1 MAARTLPQDG
11 GPPRGGAARGTR
23 PADAGGARPRTGWAR
38 RPGHHPVWIGSTPPH
53 RGAEPP
59 AHRGPRVNLP
69 GRALI
74 INADDLGYDPAVT
87 RGILRAMQEGI
98 VSSATLMV
106 NTPYSETAAHEAR
119 GLSLGLHFN
128 LSHGLPV
135 WAAFPSHFL
144 RNGSLSEPLAQ
155 HLTPDVVEAEALA
168 QLERLDTLLGQPAT
182 HVDVHKR
189 LHRHPG
195 VLEGLARA
203 AHVALLPVRSLDA
216 DMRRVLRAHGVPSND
231 HFIGEAGAEAYWT
244 LERLE
249 QHLAT
254 LPEEGI
260 TELMCHPGYTP
271 EAVKSGYARQRE
283 VELATFLHPRAR
295 LALTRLGLKPTDFRV
310 LTRAG

>member
-1 MAARTLPQDG
+1 MN
-11 GPPRGGAARGTR
+11 PPR
-23 PADAGGARPRTGWAR
+23 
-38 RPGHHPVWIGSTPPH
+38 
-53 RGAEPP
+53 
-59 AHRGPRVNLP
+59 
-69 GRALI
+69 RALI

-106 NTPYSETAAHEAR
+106 NTPYSGTAAREAR

-128 LSHGLPV
+128 LSQGLPV
-135 WAAFPSHFL
+135 WAAFPSRFL
-144 RNGSLSEPLAQ
+144 RNGAFSEPLAQ

-168 QLERLDTLLGQPAT
+168 QLERLDALLGRPAT

-203 AHVALLPVRSLDA
+203 ARAALLPVRSMDA
-216 DMRRVLRAHGVPSND
+216 DMRRALRALGVPTND
-231 HFIGEAGAEAYWT
+231 HFIGGAGAEAYWT

-254 LPEEGI
+254 LPEEGV
-260 TELMCHPGYTP
+260 TELMCHPGHTP
-271 EAVKSGYARQRE
+271 EVVKSGYARQRE

-295 LALTRLGLKPTDFRV
+295 MALTRLGLKPTDFRV
-310 LTRAG
+310 LTGAG